1 MSFAAAQA
9 VQDGP
14 AVNTSPG
21 DDPADDAVDAAVDPA
36 DGRAL
41 DDDPVGSERPGA
53 SESALATAAPV
64 ARPGRRLV
72 IAAAALALVNLL
84 VLATAGLGWMALVA
98 HVATAALAIAGWIRM
113 QDDPAPGDAWRL
125 LALSAAALGPV
136 GVIGAGTLALLLHG
150 FARTVARSRPSWSAS
165 LLGDDDAA
173 LPFERAEANVEAT
186 LGRRAAVVPFA
197 DVLAQGTLE
206 QKQEMVSV
214 IAANFQP
221 SFARALRAAM
231 NDTEPA
237 VRMMAAAAAAR
248 IESGFLDTSMALE
261 TQWADD
267 PANAHR
273 ALELARHY
281 DAFAATDLLD
291 ESRADEARSR
301 ALEMYQL
308 AARDL
313 HRDSSLA
320 QATVRLLLKLGR
332 EEEAIG
338 LYHQRMEDGSAP
350 PALASWYLECLYRRH
365 RFAELRR
372 HAAALAHRVRDLDM
386 LHPRSVDAMQL
397 WALGPPKYQVVPV
410 DVLLDDVDEVRP
422 DEAPPATREERRKR
436 VKFELPYFRPNYPV

>member
-1 MSFAAAQA
+1 MCARPH
-9 VQDGP
+9 DLPLGP
-14 AVNTSPG
+14 AVNTSHA
-21 DDPADDAVDAAVDPA
+21 DDSVDATIDPADERP
-36 DGRAL
+36 L
-41 DDDPVGSERPGA
+41 DDDPVGNERPGA
-53 SESALATAAPV
+53 SEPARGTAAP
-64 ARPGRRLV
+64 AEHPGRHLV

-84 VLATAGLGWMALVA
+84 VLATAGLGWMAMVV
-98 HVATAALAIAGWIRM
+98 HTATAALAVAGWIRM
-113 QDDPAPGDAWRL
+113 QDDAAAGDAWRL

-136 GVIGAGTLALLLHG
+136 GVIGAGTLAALLRGL
-150 FARTVARSRPSWSAS
+150 ARADARSRPSWSSS

-173 LPFERAEANVEAT
+173 LPFERAQANVEAT
-186 LGRRAAVVPFA
+186 LGRRAAVMPFA
-197 DVLAQGTLE
+197 DVLAQGTPE

-248 IESGFLDTSMALE
+248 IESRFLDASMALE
-261 TQWADD
+261 TQWADE
-267 PANAHR
+267 PGNAHR

-281 DAFAATDLLD
+281 DAFAATELLD

-313 HRDSSLA
+313 QRDGGIA

-397 WALGPPKYQVVPV
+397 WALGPPKYAMVPV
-410 DVLLDDVDEVRP
+410 DVLLDDEGEVEP
-422 DEAPPATREERRKR
+422 DGPLPATREERRKR
-436 VKFELPYFRPNYPV
+436 AKFELPYFRPNYPI

>member
-1 MSFAAAQA
+1 MRARPH
-9 VQDGP
+9 DLHLGP
-14 AVNTSPG
+14 AVNTSHA
-21 DDPADDAVDAAVDPA
+21 DDSVDATIDPADERP
-36 DGRAL
+36 L
-41 DDDPVGSERPGA
+41 DDDPVGNERPG
-53 SESALATAAPV
+53 SSAPARGTAAPLEH
-64 ARPGRRLV
+64 PGRRLV
-72 IAAAALALVNLL
+72 IAAAALALVNVV
-84 VLATAGLGWMALVA
+84 VLAVGGTGWAATVV
-98 HVATAALAIAGWIRM
+98 HVATAALAVAGWIRM
-113 QDDPAPGDAWRL
+113 HTDAAPGDAWRL
-125 LALSAAALGPV
+125 LALSTAALGPI
-136 GVIGAGTLALLLHG
+136 GVIGAGALALLLRG
-150 FARTVARSRPSWSAS
+150 FTRGDAQSQPSWSS
-165 LLGDDDAA
+165 LLTEDEDAQ
-173 LPFERAEANVEAT
+173 PFERAEANVEAT

-248 IESGFLDTSMALE
+248 IESRFLDASMALE
-261 TQWADD
+261 TQWADE
-267 PANAHR
+267 PSNAHR

-313 HRDSSLA
+313 PRDSTIA

-338 LYHQRMEDGSAP
+338 LYHQRMDDGSAP

-365 RFAELRR
+365 RFGELRR

-397 WALGPPKYQVVPV
+397 WALGPPKYAMVPV
-410 DVLLDDVDEVRP
+410 DVLLDDVDEVP
-422 DEAPPATREERRKR
+422 PPEQPATREERRQR

>member
-1 MSFAAAQA
+1 
-9 VQDGP
+9 
-14 AVNTSPG
+14 VNTSH
-21 DDPADDAVDAAVDPA
+21 DDNSVDAAIEPD
-36 DGRAL
+36 DERAL
-41 DDDPVGSERPGA
+41 DDDPVGNERPGA
-53 SESALATAAPV
+53 SEPARATATPV
-64 ARPGRRLV
+64 THPGRHLV
-72 IAAAALALVNLL
+72 IAAAALALVNIF
-84 VLATAGLGWMALVA
+84 VLATAGIGWIAVVVHA
-98 HVATAALAIAGWIRM
+98 ATATLAAAGWIRM
-113 QDDPAPGDAWRL
+113 HADADPGDAWRL
-125 LALSAAALGPV
+125 LALSTAALGPV
-136 GVIGAGTLALLLHG
+136 GVIGACALALLLHG
-150 FARTVARSRPSWSAS
+150 FARADARSRPSWSS
-165 LLGDDDAA
+165 LRGDDDDAQ
-173 LPFERAEANVEAT
+173 PFERAEANVEAT
-186 LGRRAAVVPFA
+186 LGRHAAVVPFA
-197 DVLAQGTLE
+197 DVLAQGTPD

-248 IESGFLDTSMALE
+248 IESRFLDASMALE
-261 TQWADD
+261 TQWADE
-267 PANAHR
+267 PGNAHR

-313 HRDSSLA
+313 PRDTSIA

-365 RFAELRR
+365 RFGELRR

-397 WALGPPKYQVVPV
+397 WALGPPTYAMVPV
-410 DVLLDDVDEVRP
+410 DVLLDDVDVVEP
-422 DEAPPATREERRKR
+422 DEPPLSSREERRKR
-436 VKFELPYFRPNYPV
+436 VKFELPYFRPNYPI